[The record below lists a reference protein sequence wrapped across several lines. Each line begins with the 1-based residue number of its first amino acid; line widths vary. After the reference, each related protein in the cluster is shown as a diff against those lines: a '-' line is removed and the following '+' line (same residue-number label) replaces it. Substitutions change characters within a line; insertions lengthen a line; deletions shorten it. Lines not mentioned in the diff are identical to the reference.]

1 MATGKLKKAVDVNND
16 TDWQIIYGTY
26 CRVKL
31 VNGVV
36 TVKGESNGGL
46 NIGSHNNYVD
56 LTTLPAKYR
65 PTQYVWGNASFE
77 SFTGTVRITPAGIVQ
92 FLFPSAQSYW
102 LYTITYVL

>member
-1 MATGKLKKAVDVNND
+1 MAVGKLKKAVDVNND
-16 TDWQIIYGTY
+16 TDWHAIYGKY
-26 CRVKL
+26 CKAKL

-36 TVKGESNGGL
+36 TVVGESQGDL

-77 SFTGTVRITPAGIVQ
+77 GFTGTVRITTAGLVQ
-92 FLFPSAQSYW
+92 FLFSQAQSYW
-102 LYTITYVL
+102 AYSITYVL